1 MSRQKVK
8 VLWFLSS
15 SKEESNTHL
24 ARQYDYEKI
33 LLTTLLFPP
42 KNHYILTENLTEK
55 EAIFYMIFSTWQRR
69 ILVQQPAKNTCKM
82 KRKTDHHFS
91 HSGRDLIPVMGG
103 HFLKKVQENEKI
115 VLLLNSTKKKF
126 KIFLLYIS
134 EVQSTR
140 GGLNYCSYPDNMF

>member
-1 MSRQKVK
+1 
-8 VLWFLSS
+8 
-15 SKEESNTHL
+15 
-24 ARQYDYEKI
+24 
-33 LLTTLLFPP
+33 
-42 KNHYILTENLTEK
+42 
-55 EAIFYMIFSTWQRR
+55 
-69 ILVQQPAKNTCKM
+69 M

-91 HSGRDLIPVMGG
+91 HSGRDLIQVMGG